1 MVRIGR
7 LMSDTY
13 TILFDPNPLRYYKY
27 ALVTPD
33 EVVCQWSPYLNN
45 LYTTKGDSHMQSST
59 YCKDYGYVK
68 LVVPSWVTTREQ
80 LLQLYP
86 EVLI

>member
-1 MVRIGR
+1 
-7 LMSDTY
+7 MSDTY
-13 TILFDPNPLRYYKY
+13 TILFDPHPLRYYKY

-33 EVVCQWSPYLNN
+33 EVVCQWSSKLDN
-45 LYTTKGDSHMQSST
+45 LSTIKGDYSMQSPT
-59 YCKDYGYVK
+59 YTKNCGYVK
-68 LVVPSWVTTREQ
+68 LVVPNWVTTREQ

>member
-1 MVRIGR
+1 LVRIGR

-13 TILFDPNPLRYYKY
+13 TILFDPNPNNYFKY
-27 ALVTPD
+27 ALIRPD
-33 EVVCQWSPYLNN
+33 GTVCQWSPTLDN
-45 LYTTKGDSHMQSST
+45 LSTAKGDYSMQSST
-59 YCKDYGYVK
+59 YGKDRNYVK
-68 LVVPSWVTTREQ
+68 LVVPSWVTNREQ

>member
-1 MVRIGR
+1 
-7 LMSDTY
+7 
-13 TILFDPNPLRYYKY
+13 
-27 ALVTPD
+27 
-33 EVVCQWSPYLNN
+33 
-45 LYTTKGDSHMQSST
+45 MQSSA
-59 YCKDYGYVK
+59 YGKDRNYVR